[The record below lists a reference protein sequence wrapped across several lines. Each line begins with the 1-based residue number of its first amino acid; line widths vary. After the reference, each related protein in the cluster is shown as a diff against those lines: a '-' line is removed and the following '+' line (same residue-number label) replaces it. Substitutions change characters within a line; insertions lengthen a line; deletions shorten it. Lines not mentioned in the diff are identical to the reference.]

1 MKPYFETENG
11 KLYHGKSE
19 IILPTLPDNS
29 MDSIVTDP
37 PYGLKFMGKKWD
49 YKIPSVEVWREC
61 LRVLK
66 PGGFL
71 LSFAGTRTQ
80 HRMACNIEDAGF
92 EIRDMIA
99 WVYSQ
104 GFPKSLDVGKAVD
117 KLQGNERE
125 DLGESINNRDRS
137 KHEYNSVGNVGSN
150 AKITKGN
157 SPYEGYGTALK
168 PAWENI
174 GIYQKP
180 IDILGYCAIMIE
192 NLNKEIQS
200 CKQNVKNVEKN
211 LKHSQVV
218 SNEEKTNTVQEP
230 VAIQP
235 GVCLEKRT
243 RIGAV
248 EDTNLKAVMSES
260 IQDTAP
266 IDLNTLLLW
275 KNILVDVYEKA
286 KTSTTL
292 TVFETIIDWKI
303 LSYYLSLIIPSA
315 TAKVKLNQNGPNV
328 SVLHVAEYLNASF
341 AYLNSTLT
349 LSALEPV
356 MSNRATERIK
366 PALEP
371 ITVARK
377 PFPGTVAANVL
388 EWGTGGI
395 NIDASRIMTEGQQH
409 DVDVYRHLS
418 SLYALCCKEPCSVL
432 LYRDLLTCIFSG
444 LRSCNRGGK
453 TLLHNEADLGGRLH
467 SDVVCGFLLK
477 TLYPNGV
484 WCGLS
489 QNEFQDFRYDCPA
502 CSRLYDA
509 HIQRLIKAAQDS
521 PALLA
526 DVLVNIDCSQ
536 YEHKHNQS
544 CQYSDHLSNLDDFRL
559 SFCFSFLLKLYTTQ
573 YNHSTQESQGRFPA
587 NLIHDGSPEVLAL
600 FPESKGSGSSKD
612 VVDSVN
618 SKTSTFGSNT
628 KRNVTRMSDA
638 GSAARFFKSIP
649 IENIC
654 SLCCLTLD
662 QKHNT
667 MSKTKENVLCKNT
680 HAQIAEN
687 YSLSTQAT
695 KECTA
700 QENAMLNQNEKNV
713 RFVKYAGNLC
723 DSCAIDIV
731 QNLVAI
737 SEARKGAQSQ
747 LESQA
752 IQGFITGYKKC
763 TLLQNLARYVE
774 NLDSIDT
781 TQTTTSLLKL
791 FGCVRPAIKS
801 YIQKIK
807 KSEPKRFAY
816 IPKASKRDRGRGNNH
831 PTVKPVDL
839 IRYLCRLVTPPGG
852 AVLDPFFGSG
862 TMGKA
867 AILERFRFIGI
878 EQGLK
883 NCETAVKRI
892 KNYWQT
898 DYGSEELKGS
908 KLKGLKL

>member
-1 MKPYFETENG
+1 MIEPYFETG
-11 KLYHGKSE
+11 FGVLYHGKSE
-19 IILPTLPDNS
+19 NILPTLPDNS

-61 LRVLK
+61 FRVLK
-66 PGGFL
+66 PGGWL

-104 GFPKSLDVGKAVD
+104 GFPKSLDIGKAID

-125 DLGESINNRDRS
+125 VIGTKKTKDIRRSVAKDIEMGKTDRQG
-137 KHEYNSVGNVGSN
+137 KFAPGSPT
-150 AKITKGN
+150 KYMEHTETKGN
-157 SPYEGYGTALK
+157 SPHEGWGTALK

-180 IDILGYCAIMIE
+180 I
-192 NLNKEIQS
+192 
-200 CKQNVKNVEKN
+200 
-211 LKHSQVV
+211 
-218 SNEEKTNTVQEP
+218 
-230 VAIQP
+230 
-235 GVCLEKRT
+235 
-243 RIGAV
+243 
-248 EDTNLKAVMSES
+248 
-260 IQDTAP
+260 
-266 IDLNTLLLW
+266 
-275 KNILVDVYEKA
+275 
-286 KTSTTL
+286 
-292 TVFETIIDWKI
+292 
-303 LSYYLSLIIPSA
+303 
-315 TAKVKLNQNGPNV
+315 
-328 SVLHVAEYLNASF
+328 
-341 AYLNSTLT
+341 
-349 LSALEPV
+349 SALEPV

-395 NIDASRIMTEGQQH
+395 NIDGCRVENEAMTEGRAKQNTEGRYAWNTGDDTTKPLDNPEQH
-409 DVDVYRHLS
+409 
-418 SLYALCCKEPCSVL
+418 
-432 LYRDLLTCIFSG
+432 I
-444 LRSCNRGGK
+444 
-453 TLLHNEADLGGRLH
+453 
-467 SDVVCGFLLK
+467 
-477 TLYPNGV
+477 
-484 WCGLS
+484 
-489 QNEFQDFRYDCPA
+489 
-502 CSRLYDA
+502 
-509 HIQRLIKAAQDS
+509 
-521 PALLA
+521 
-526 DVLVNIDCSQ
+526 
-536 YEHKHNQS
+536 
-544 CQYSDHLSNLDDFRL
+544 
-559 SFCFSFLLKLYTTQ
+559 
-573 YNHSTQESQGRFPA
+573 GRFPA

-831 PTVKPVDL
+831 PTVKPISL

-852 AVLDPFFGSG
+852 TVLDPFFGSG
-862 TMGKA
+862 TMGVA
-867 AILERFRFIGI
+867 AYEEGFKFVGI
-878 EQGLK
+878 EMGLD
-883 NCETAVKRI
+883 NCEIAAKRI
-892 KNYWQT
+892 EQETKQ
-898 DYGSEELKGS
+898 
-908 KLKGLKL
+908 LKLF